1 MQKRISPN
9 VFDRTSTK
17 ATLVAVFAALALAT
31 NYALIA
37 LPNIKLMDALVFI
50 AAFLFGLRLGIGVAA
65 LTWLVYGFVNPYGQ
79 ADFVL
84 LSFLIAGECFYAVAG
99 ATLSRTFVGR
109 DLLRER
115 RAQWRPSP
123 VFAYSKL
130 GLVFRFRL
138 FRLLRLL
145 VRRVRSVFAYSKL
158 GFVFALVGFQA
169 TFAYDLLTNF
179 GSWIFKTNSLY
190 EAFMIGIITGAP
202 FAVLHEV
209 SNIVFFG
216 TVAPAVI
223 VTAKRFGL
231 TRTVEKG

>member
-1 MQKRISPN
+1 MQRRIASN

-65 LTWLVYGFVNPYGQ
+65 STWLVYGFVNPNGQ

-99 ATLSRTFVGR
+99 ATLSRTFVAR
-109 DLLRER
+109 DLLKKNQT
-115 RAQWRPSP
+115 QWRP
-123 VFAYSKL
+123 KL
-130 GLVFRFRL
+130 GL
-138 FRLLRLL
+138 
-145 VRRVRSVFAYSKL
+145 
-158 GFVFALVGFQA
+158 VFALVGFQA

-179 GSWIFKTNSLY
+179 GSWVLKTNSLY
-190 EAFMIGIITGAP
+190 QAFVIGIITGAP

-209 SNIVFFG
+209 SNIIFFG

-231 TRTVEKG
+231 GRTQEKG

>member
-1 MQKRISPN
+1 MQRRIPTN

-65 LTWLVYGFVNPYGQ
+65 STWLVYGFVNPYGQ

-99 ATLSRTFVGR
+99 ATLNRTFIGR
-109 DLLRER
+109 DLLRESQ
-115 RAQWRPSP
+115 AQWRPSP
-123 VFAYSKL
+123 FFAYSKL
-130 GLVFRFRL
+130 GL
-138 FRLLRLL
+138 
-145 VRRVRSVFAYSKL
+145 
-158 GFVFALVGFQA
+158 VFALVGFQA

-190 EAFMIGIITGAP
+190 QAFMIGTITGAP

-231 TRTVEKG
+231 ARTVEKG

>member
-1 MQKRISPN
+1 MQRPAPN

-17 ATLVAVFAALALAT
+17 ATLVAVFAALSLAT

-65 LTWLVYGFVNPYGQ
+65 STWIVYGFVNPYGQ
-79 ADFVL
+79 ADFIL
-84 LSFLIAGECFYAVAG
+84 LSFLIAGECFYAAAG
-99 ATLSRTFVGR
+99 AALSRTFVTR
-109 DLLRER
+109 DLLKER
-115 RAQWRPSP
+115 RVQSRPSP

-130 GLVFRFRL
+130 GFVFRFRL
-138 FRLLRLL
+138 L
-145 VRRVRSVFAYSKL
+145 VQRVRSVFAYSKL
-158 GFVFALVGFQA
+158 GLVFALVGFQA

-179 GSWIFKTNSLY
+179 GSWIFKTNSPY
-190 EAFMIGIITGAP
+190 QAFVIGIITGAP

-216 TVAPAVI
+216 TVAPVVI
-223 VTAKRFGL
+223 VTAKRFGFG
-231 TRTVEKG
+231 RTEEKG

>member
-1 MQKRISPN
+1 MRRPLPAPT
-9 VFDRTSTK
+9 VFDRASTK
-17 ATLVAVFAALALAT
+17 ATLVAVFAALSLAT

-65 LTWLVYGFVNPYGQ
+65 STWLVYGFVNPYGQ
-79 ADFVL
+79 ADL
-84 LSFLIAGECFYAVAG
+84 ILPFLIGGECFYAVAG
-99 ATLSRTFVGR
+99 AALSRTFVGR
-109 DLLRER
+109 DLVRESQ
-115 RAQWRPSP
+115 AQWRPSP

-130 GLVFRFRL
+130 GL
-138 FRLLRLL
+138 
-145 VRRVRSVFAYSKL
+145 
-158 GFVFALVGFQA
+158 VFALVGFQA

-190 EAFMIGIITGAP
+190 QAFVIGIITGAP

-209 SNIVFFG
+209 SNFVFFG
-216 TVAPAVI
+216 AVAPVVI

-231 TRTVEKG
+231 GRAEEKG

>member
-1 MQKRISPN
+1 MQGPALSI
-9 VFDRTSTK
+9 FDRTSTK
-17 ATLVAVFAALALAT
+17 ATLVAVFAALSLAT

-65 LTWLVYGFVNPYGQ
+65 STWLVYGFVNPYGQ
-79 ADFVL
+79 ADFIL
-84 LSFLIAGECFYAVAG
+84 LSFLIGGECFYAVAG
-99 ATLSRTFVGR
+99 ATLSRTFVTR
-109 DLLRER
+109 DLLRESR
-115 RAQWRPSP
+115 RRLRPSP
-123 VFAYSKL
+123 VFAYSKPD
-130 GLVFRFRL
+130 LVFRFRL
-138 FRLLRLL
+138 FRLL
-145 VRRVRSVFAYSKL
+145 VRRVRLVFAYSKL
-158 GFVFALVGFQA
+158 GLVFALVGFQA

-190 EAFMIGIITGAP
+190 QAFVIGIITGAP
-202 FAVLHEV
+202 FAVLHEA

-231 TRTVEKG
+231 GRTEEKG

>member
-1 MQKRISPN
+1 MQRRSATN

-17 ATLVAVFAALALAT
+17 ATLIAVFAALALAT

-65 LTWLVYGFVNPYGQ
+65 STWLVYGFVNPYGQ

-109 DLLRER
+109 DLLRQSQ
-115 RAQWRPSP
+115 AQSRPSP
-123 VFAYSKL
+123 
-130 GLVFRFRL
+130 
-138 FRLLRLL
+138 
-145 VRRVRSVFAYSKL
+145 VFAYSKL

-190 EAFMIGIITGAP
+190 QAFVVGSRRSLSSSRPARTTILRKHI
-202 FAVLHEV
+202 LRRL
-209 SNIVFFG
+209 G
-216 TVAPAVI
+216 THVRQQSV
-223 VTAKRFGL
+223 
-231 TRTVEKG
+231 

>member
-1 MQKRISPN
+1 MQRRSATN

-17 ATLVAVFAALALAT
+17 ATAS
-31 NYALIA
+31 
-37 LPNIKLMDALVFI
+37 
-50 AAFLFGLRLGIGVAA
+50 
-65 LTWLVYGFVNPYGQ
+65 TWLVYGFVNPYGQ

-109 DLLRER
+109 DLLRQSQ
-115 RAQWRPSP
+115 AQSRPSP
-123 VFAYSKL
+123 
-130 GLVFRFRL
+130 
-138 FRLLRLL
+138 
-145 VRRVRSVFAYSKL
+145 VFAYSKL

-190 EAFMIGIITGAP
+190 QAFVVGIITGAP

-216 TVAPAVI
+216 AVAPVVI
-223 VTAKRFGL
+223 VAAKRFGL
-231 TRTVEKG
+231 ARTVEKG